1 MGEGAGGPSPAELLQ
16 VAVEAVSAAGAVL
29 RDGLGRPKQIEAK
42 NERTSIVTWADTTA
56 QETILQVI
64 RAHYPR
70 HAVLAEEGGD
80 VRAAGA
86 ADGPTWLV
94 DPLDGTSNY
103 AHGIPFAC
111 TSVGVRDAAGPV
123 AGAIL
128 EPFRGELFTAVRGG
142 GAWLGDERL
151 RVSQT
156 ADLARALV
164 CTGVQSDDPEA
175 IGDFA
180 RRVEQLVLHA
190 RGVRCIGSPALCLAY
205 IAAGRIDGFLER
217 DSTYAWDF
225 GAGALLVSEAG
236 GRVEDLDGGPLNL
249 GPGIANVLATNG
261 AIHDELADL
270 VRVGTR
276 RQWG

>member
-1 MGEGAGGPSPAELLQ
+1 MGVRAGSPSPAELVQ
-16 VAVEAVSAAGAVL
+16 VAVEAVSAAGVVL
-29 RDGLGRPKQIEAK
+29 REGLGGPKQIEAK
-42 NERTSIVTWADTTA
+42 NERTSIVTRTDTTA
-56 QETILQVI
+56 QATILQVI
-64 RAHYPR
+64 RAHYPE
-70 HAVLAEEGGD
+70 HGILAEEGS
-80 VRAAGA
+80 GA
-86 ADGPTWLV
+86 ATEAGDGEPTWLV
-94 DPLDGTSNY
+94 DPLDGTSNF

-111 TSVGVRDAAGPV
+111 SSVGVRDTAGPV
-123 AGAIL
+123 AGAIF

-151 RVSQT
+151 RVSDT
-156 ADLARALV
+156 TDLARALV
-164 CTGVQSDDPEA
+164 CTGVQTDDPDA
-175 IGDFA
+175 ISDFA

-225 GAGALLVSEAG
+225 GAGALLVAEAG

-249 GPGIANVLATNG
+249 GPGVANVLATNG

-270 VRVGTR
+270 VRAGTR
-276 RQWG
+276 RK